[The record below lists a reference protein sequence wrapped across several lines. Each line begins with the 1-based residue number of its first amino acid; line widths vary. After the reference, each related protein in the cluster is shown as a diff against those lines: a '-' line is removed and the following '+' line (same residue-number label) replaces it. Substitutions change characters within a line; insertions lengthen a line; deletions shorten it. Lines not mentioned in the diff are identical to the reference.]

1 MMEMSDYLNVLEHDD
16 REFRKF
22 VITKLIQL
30 EQSIEN
36 SKKWENRFYKFASM
50 LMTAALTYI
59 AIKGGV

>member
-1 MMEMSDYLNVLEHDD
+1 MSDYLNILENDD

-30 EQSIEN
+30 EQLYTET
-36 SKKWENRFYKFASM
+36 KKWEKRFYKFAGM
-50 LMTAALTYI
+50 VITAALSFI